1 MNISQELIDKIHN
14 KLVILWAER
23 IPQLATLDEAEKQE
37 RIMAKEI
44 IELVLGTD
52 TIVLTIKEVREA
64 REDSKRLPRCEYFL
78 NCGCLGTLCE
88 MNLTI
93 GEDSFCRLCKK
104 LTKFAKEGEDD

>member
-1 MNISQELIDKIHN
+1 MNISQELIDKVHN

-52 TIVLTIKEVREA
+52 TITLTIKEVREA
-64 REDSKRLPRCEYFL
+64 REDTTFAPGSCGFFL
-78 NCGCLGTLCE
+78 HYESNEWTKDCQS
-88 MNLTI
+88 MRLTI
-93 GEDSFCRLCKK
+93 LPAKLKFCFRCR
-104 LTKFAKEGEDD
+104 

>member
-1 MNISQELIDKIHN
+1 MNISQELIDKVHN

-52 TIVLTIKEVREA
+52 TITLTIKEVREA
-64 REDSKRLPRCEYFL
+64 REDTTFAPGSCGFFL
-78 NCGCLGTLCE
+78 HYESNECKEMATDDALCHLCRE
-88 MNLTI
+88 LT
-93 GEDSFCRLCKK
+93 R
-104 LTKFAKEGEDD
+104 FAKEGEDE